1 MAGYNNPLDLI
12 LHLLLPL
19 RQTSVTLALDGC
31 LTKGQQMSDEL
42 LFVVKGSNKCKI
54 RSNGLL

>member
-1 MAGYNNPLDLI
+1 MNPSGFYVDPQ
-12 LHLLLPL
+12 LLPL

-42 LFVVKGSNKCKI
+42 LFAVKGSNKCEI

>member
-1 MAGYNNPLDLI
+1 
-12 LHLLLPL
+12 L
-19 RQTSVTLALDGC
+19 RQTSVIFALDGC

-42 LFVVKGSNKCKI
+42 LFAVKGSNKCEI